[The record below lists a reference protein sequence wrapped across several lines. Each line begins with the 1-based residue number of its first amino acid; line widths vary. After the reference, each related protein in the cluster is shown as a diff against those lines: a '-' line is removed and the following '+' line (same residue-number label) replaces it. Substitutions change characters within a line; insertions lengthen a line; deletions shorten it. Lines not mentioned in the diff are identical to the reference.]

1 MLRIGWIDYANCT
14 PLLLQIES
22 QLPAGKVSLTHG
34 VPAELN
40 AALAG
45 GEIDLCISSSIEF
58 ARHADQYLVLPGH
71 CIGSRGAV
79 QSVLLLTD
87 RPVNELAGQRL
98 LVTAESATS
107 VVLLQILLSRHWGVS
122 GCTVEATK
130 LPWDQALSQAHGVLV
145 IGDGALKAAISGTA
159 PFCYDLGAAWF
170 EMTGLPFV
178 FALWQVNRK
187 AAVDKADRLNLVLE
201 LLDQARDRIHG
212 EVRQLAARAGETAWI
227 DAGQLADY
235 WQHITY
241 HLDEEHLAGLTS
253 YYQLAFE
260 LGLLAAVPKM
270 QFYKAEQP

>member
-1 MLRIGWIDYANCT
+1 MLKIGWIDYANCT

-22 QLPAGKVSLTHG
+22 QLPVDKISLTHG

-40 AALAG
+40 AALAV

-58 ARHADQYLVLPGH
+58 ARHAGQYLVLPGH

-87 RPVNELAGQRL
+87 RPVSELAGKRL

-107 VVLLQILLSRHWGVS
+107 VVLLQILLARHWGVG
-122 GCTVEATK
+122 GCTVESTK
-130 LPWDQALSQAHGVLV
+130 LPWDQAMTQAHGVLV
-145 IGDGALKAAISGTA
+145 IGDGALRAAIAGTA

-178 FALWQVNRK
+178 FALWQVNRR
-187 AAVDKADRLNLVLE
+187 AAADKTDELSLILS
-201 LLDQARDRIHG
+201 LLDQARDRISG
-212 EVRQLAARAGETAWI
+212 QARQLASRASETDWI

-241 HLDEEHLAGLTS
+241 HLDDEHLAGLAR
-253 YYQLAFE
+253 YYQLASE
-260 LGLLAAVPKM
+260 LGLLAAVPEM
-270 QFYKAEQP
+270 QFYKG